1 MVVGF
6 FRFVAIAATLMF
18 PDYPTELFAAFKH
31 TGTEGDDRPNAAD
44 GEAYTN
50 GDYYQYP
57 ENRVPPLRADG
68 FLNVNFHIAKLLK

>member
-6 FRFVAIAATLMF
+6 FRFVAIITISVFPNDSTKLFNTLN
-18 PDYPTELFAAFKH
+18 D
-31 TGTEGDDRPNAAD
+31 TGTEGDNRPDTAN

-50 GDYYQYP
+50 GNYYQHP
-57 ENRVPPLRADG
+57 EDGVPPLRADG